1 MHGSTIYP
9 YEKNY
14 KKQKDDA
21 CISLTVHIFAD
32 DIDNIVNDK
41 SGFMEEIRIYHSIWK
56 NIGLIAICF
65 VFVAMGIQM
74 LLRGEQSFIAWTC
87 ILFFGGGGLFVLF
100 LILREIIS
108 HKAYYIITD
117 ESVSMDSGMKK
128 WEVRFA
134 DVEEFYL
141 INVSSSKQIGI
152 KYKKEVEF
160 QKMNDASSVGRTF
173 RKLNERLAGVQ
184 ESLPADGLNIKPQEL
199 CDLLN
204 MRLTR

>member
-1 MHGSTIYP
+1 
-9 YEKNY
+9 
-14 KKQKDDA
+14 
-21 CISLTVHIFAD
+21 
-32 DIDNIVNDK
+32 
-41 SGFMEEIRIYHSIWK
+41 MEEIRIYHSIWK

-65 VFVAMGIQM
+65 VFVAMGILM
-74 LLRGEQSFIAWTC
+74 LLRGEQSFIAWTGILFF

-100 LILREIIS
+100 LILRERIS

-141 INVSSSKQIGI
+141 INVGSSKQIGI

-160 QKMNDASSVGRTF
+160 QKMSDASSAGRTI
-173 RKLNERLAGVQ
+173 RKLNESIAGVQ

-204 MRLTR
+204 MRLIK

>member
-1 MHGSTIYP
+1 MR
-9 YEKNY
+9 
-14 KKQKDDA
+14 
-21 CISLTVHIFAD
+21 
-32 DIDNIVNDK
+32 
-41 SGFMEEIRIYHSIWK
+41 EIRIYHSIWR
-56 NIGLIAICF
+56 NIPLLAVCF
-65 VFVAMGIQM
+65 VFAAMGVLM
-74 LLRGEQSFIAWTC
+74 LLDGGRSFLAWTG

-141 INVSSSKQIGI
+141 INVLSSKQIGI

-160 QKMNDASSVGRTF
+160 QKMNDASSAGRTF
-173 RKLNERLAGVQ
+173 RKLNERLEGVQ

>member
-1 MHGSTIYP
+1 
-9 YEKNY
+9 
-14 KKQKDDA
+14 
-21 CISLTVHIFAD
+21 
-32 DIDNIVNDK
+32 
-41 SGFMEEIRIYHSIWK
+41 MEEIRIYHSIWK

-65 VFVAMGIQM
+65 VFVAMGIFI
-74 LLRGEQSFIAWTC
+74 LLHGKQSFIAWTC

-134 DVEEFYL
+134 DVEEFFL

-160 QKMNDASSVGRTF
+160 QKMNDASNAGRII
-173 RKLNERLAGVQ
+173 RKMNESIAGVQ
-184 ESLPADGLNIKPQEL
+184 ESLPADGLNIKPQDL

-204 MRLTR
+204 MRLIK